1 MFENERKSVKNSRKI
16 VKNQSKNT
24 KSVKNSRKHE
34 FGEIIQEK
42 RRVQIKIIKKIRA
55 NDEAREK
62 KSGKNTKIL
71 KKCHRT
77 LKNSSSRFFLRNN
90 FCSEAHFGKSV
101 DPRTLNPRQKARLGM
116 TLAPFL
122 LAPPS
127 RGDLSWTPLNLIST
141 PLPPRK
147 SVVDTDSD
155 ENVTLP
161 RSTSRFPNLHMQ
173 MAKNPILTDFGP
185 FWTFGHPPLPP

>member
-1 MFENERKSVKNSRKI
+1 MFENERKSVKISRKK
-16 VKNQSKNT
+16 VKISRKT
-24 KSVKNSRKHE
+24 RKSVQIDRKHE

-77 LKNSSSRFFLRNN
+77 LKKTTSRFFLRNN

-127 RGDLSWTPLNLIST
+127 RGDLSWTPLNSIST
-141 PLPPRK
+141 PLPPSKICCGYRFGRK
-147 SVVDTDSD
+147 RY
-155 ENVTLP
+155 P
-161 RSTSRFPNLHMQ
+161 TS
-173 MAKNPILTDFGP
+173 
-185 FWTFGHPPLPP
+185 